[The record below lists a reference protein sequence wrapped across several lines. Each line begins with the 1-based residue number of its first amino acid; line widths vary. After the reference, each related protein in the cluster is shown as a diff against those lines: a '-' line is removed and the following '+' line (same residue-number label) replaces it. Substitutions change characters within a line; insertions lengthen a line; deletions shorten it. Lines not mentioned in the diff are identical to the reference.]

1 MTPDQIFEERLIDL
15 RSNILKNTKMNKVP
29 RKKYEELKK

>member
-15 RSNILKNTKMNKVP
+15 RSNVLNVTKTLKVP
-29 RKKYEELKK
+29 RKKYEELKL